1 MLFVSTQGQN
11 WRQTMTVKVGA
22 ILDLDTTQ
30 AERKIKSIDSEI
42 KKLGKTRQKIEV
54 DISKLEKAKSE
65 LQETQSQIEKLNNR
79 KIELN
84 ADMSNIQKIKDRILE
99 IEQEIVNFSKK
110 KLDLGNSNMPESLK
124 KYWQSNLSNKIKYLQ
139 NEKAQLRIDLKG
151 YNEVEKEFKSIESN
165 LKKLENKKIK
175 LEAQLE
181 NGESVYQELE
191 LVDQQIDEL
200 KSERAEI
207 QLDLDNY
214 SETMRKLNNV
224 AEGINKIRSLG
235 TTLEKIGSGM
245 MSIFNTN
252 NTPLG
257 KLTHFLTQGVG
268 YAALYR
274 MTSSAMN
281 TLTESVSDAVDRYD
295 QLNVSARTLEAL
307 GFTTQEVTKAQQELS
322 DSIEGLPTTLNA
334 AIGKVT
340 TFASINKD
348 LDRSTKLYEAFND
361 AILAFGGSSENVDNA
376 ITQYSQIMGSKMDA
390 RTLLSLQD
398 ANMMPVLTAIAEE
411 MGMTY
416 AEFREAFTGTDPTI
430 SLQEFEDALISLDQ
444 NGGGGLESLAT
455 MAQKSVATIG
465 NAFDLI
471 TVRASKGMAEVISDF
486 DEVVKE
492 ITGKSIYEN
501 VYSFTETLEEKIASF
516 GDVIKKHKGDI
527 QDFFETIS
535 DYADKAWQELKKFD
549 IGSFFEGVSSYKW
562 VLDGVKSFVSGVYG
576 AIKGLSNLLGGGDTS
591 KGFGRLLTGYVLGGS
606 SLQILGKFLQKYADF
621 ADIGLNIY
629 KKLGGKKNTSG
640 SLLSTFSSIF
650 GSKKATSTSLIPL
663 GDSAGEVSTLS
674 GKVSNLN
681 IGNAVGKFAKLALVA
696 AEIAIFAK
704 ALKTVDESLPTDLGS
719 LVGKLTLLGSIMLAF
734 DALII
739 GIGQLNE
746 SVGIETMATG
756 LLSLLGEGGVIYVMA
771 KAIGEIVDVIPT
783 DLGQVLTQLGNFTL
797 MIAAFTAIF
806 EALGALALGTEGMS
820 VILGTLGGLFAWEMV
835 ALAKEIAKNMSAMFD
850 EFVSMADSLDTLQ
863 SFDFDTDKVSDNL
876 ESLKEA
882 FETIASLTSGFWASL
897 GSLVRMKVDEG
908 TISQASSNLNKINKL
923 VKPLQKLS
931 KLGNISPDGV
941 ANSIQNVKDIL
952 TNIQSYL
959 PLPKLTISTDSVENI
974 ENITDEVK
982 AINKLI
988 NALAKIDPESIA
1000 NISVESITDAIGKT
1014 NEVVKALKEVV
1025 LPDVK
1030 SGATLNQK
1038 NAQNLADVLDT
1049 FIEIIPKFSE
1059 FTAAVQANP
1068 ISVEELQT
1076 AFQSMANLLGS
1087 INEEMPNGQNRLG
1100 YNLENF
1106 IDADDVQNV
1115 LDAFTNLS
1123 SLVETIKA
1131 FTDTWAQNS
1140 IDFET
1145 LKANFEQL
1153 GGALQSIVET
1163 WTGQGLELDSFKDI
1177 NKVIKKMND
1186 IATNLNTLGSTQINF
1201 EAIQSM
1207 ITQIQ
1212 GVLTSL
1218 SGITGTDEANSI
1230 ATSIQSVV
1238 DTFNQLVTTLKGM
1251 EESFQEVGMEWGNA
1265 IYTGFENSDVSGQMS
1280 AYIDEAMATLK
1291 EKNFTSIGLNYG
1303 KQLVNGFRSG
1313 LTGMSNVLSSQISG
1327 LNGYASTF
1335 ASLGATLGNALV
1347 TGFTGAS
1354 AGIAN
1359 SISNVASTVST
1370 VKSTISALKFANGGI
1385 VPQYLASGG
1394 VSFRPRGTDTV
1405 PAMLTPGE
1413 FVIRK
1418 KAVDNVGLSFLR
1430 KVNNM
1435 DLKGAFSSLVSAHGS
1450 NSMQTSYSRT
1460 IVKNTTNNADNRSV
1474 VIYGKNERQEEL
1486 KARRFMKCLA

>member
-1 MLFVSTQGQN
+1 MRYVSTLGKN
-11 WRQTMTVKVGA
+11 WRNRMTARVGA
-22 ILDLDTTQ
+22 ILDLDISQAQRNIRSIEKEINSVGKQKVKVEADLTKIKQ
-30 AERKIKSIDSEI
+30 AESELKKVTQEIENLTKKKNSIQVDFDKATNLKNQIHEITNSIKLLNAEI
-42 KKLGKTRQKIEV
+42 KETKNNSDLKLDVKNNLLSDLNKQKDLLTAKKQRLEVQLDGYSDVVSKYNDLEKRIAKLQAQKAKIEV
-54 DISKLEKAKSE
+54 QAQGSEQAQNELDKIDYQIDQLNTEKASIQTQVENYNATMQE
-65 LQETQSQIEKLNNR
+65 LDNIANKVEKL
-79 KIELN
+79 KSVGST
-84 ADMSNIQKIKDRILE
+84 M
-99 IEQEIVNFSKK
+99 
-110 KLDLGNSNMPESLK
+110 
-124 KYWQSNLSNKIKYLQ
+124 
-139 NEKAQLRIDLKG
+139 
-151 YNEVEKEFKSIESN
+151 YN
-165 LKKLENKKIK
+165 
-175 LEAQLE
+175 
-181 NGESVYQELE
+181 
-191 LVDQQIDEL
+191 
-200 KSERAEI
+200 
-207 QLDLDNY
+207 
-214 SETMRKLNNV
+214 
-224 AEGINKIRSLG
+224 
-235 TTLEKIGSGM
+235 IGSKM
-245 MSIFNTN
+245 TNLPSLFN
-252 NTPLG
+252 NTAIG
-257 KLTHFLTQGVG
+257 SAMNFLVQGVG
-268 YAALYR
+268 YSTMYR
-274 MTSSAMN
+274 LTSEAMN
-281 TLTESVSDAVDRYD
+281 TLSESVSNAIDRYD
-295 QLNVSARTLEAL
+295 QLNVSARTLQTL
-307 GFTTQEVTKAQQELS
+307 GYETEEVAKAQQKLS
-322 DSIEGLPTTLNA
+322 DSIEGLPTVLNDA
-334 AIGKVT
+334 LSQVS
-340 TFASINKD
+340 TFTSINGD
-348 LDRSTKLYEAFND
+348 LTRSTKLFTAFND
-361 AILAFGGSSENVDNA
+361 AILAFGGSSENVQNA

-411 MGMTY
+411 FGMTY
-416 AEFREAFTGTDPTI
+416 AEFREAFTGTSPTI
-430 SLQEFEDALISLDQ
+430 SLEEFEDALISLDE
-444 NGGGGLESLAT
+444 NGGGSLKALSQ
-455 MAQKSVATIG
+455 MAQESVETIG
-465 NAFDLI
+465 NAFELI
-471 TVRASKGMAEVISDF
+471 GVRASKGMAQIVEAFDDVI
-486 DEVVKE
+486 KE
-492 ITGKSIYEN
+492 QTGKSIYEN
-501 VYSFTETLEEKIASF
+501 VYDFTEKMEKEIGNFANTIVSHSDEIGGFLETMTS
-516 GDVIKKHKGDI
+516 GLSGLWNVIK
-527 QDFFETIS
+527 Q
-535 DYADKAWQELKKFD
+535 FD
-549 IGSFFEGVSSYKW
+549 LGSFIDGLSSFKW
-562 VLDGVKSFVSGVYG
+562 VIDGLAGI
-576 AIKGLSNLLGGGDTS
+576 AKGFASVIGGIANVVGGGDTS
-591 KGFGRLLTGYVLGGS
+591 KGLGRMIAAWFTAGYGLKFS
-606 SLQILGKFLQKYADF
+606 GKFLETF
-621 ADIGLNIY
+621 ADPLVKFFSG
-629 KKLGGKKNTSG
+629 KKLTTISDGISKLKGLLVKGNTKGTTDLSSLGGGTDIKTTGTSFLGSMSNIAKLTALAG
-640 SLLSTFSSIF
+640 SLI
-650 GSKKATSTSLIPL
+650 
-663 GDSAGEVSTLS
+663 VW
-674 GKVSNLN
+674 
-681 IGNAVGKFAKLALVA
+681 
-696 AEIAIFAK
+696 AK
-704 ALKTVDESLPTDLGS
+704 AIKQLD
-719 LVGKLTLLGSIMLAF
+719 
-734 DALII
+734 DALPDDI
-739 GIGQLNE
+739 GAAATKLGELVVMIGVMTGITAGLGKISE
-746 SVGIETMATG
+746 SASGMMTTG
-756 LLSLLGEGGVIYVMA
+756 LLTLIGEGGAMIVVA
-771 KAIGEIVDVIPT
+771 KGISELSDALPDDITSTVEKMGSF
-783 DLGQVLTQLGNFTL
+783 LTIIT
-797 MIAAFTAIF
+797 AFTAVVAALGGLVVGSEGLGAIIL
-806 EALGALALGTEGMS
+806 ALGAVFTIGLAETMKIVAESISTMAEAIGDIGTAVKKFGNLEIDADGVQENMGIVLEAMESISGMSDGFMDALGK
-820 VILGTLGGLFAWEMV
+820 
-835 ALAKEIAKNMSAMFD
+835 LARQKI
-850 EFVSMADSLDTLQ
+850 
-863 SFDFDTDKVSDNL
+863 
-876 ESLKEA
+876 
-882 FETIASLTSGFWASL
+882 
-897 GSLVRMKVDEG
+897 DEG
-908 TISQASSNLNKINKL
+908 NISQASSNINKL
-923 VKPLQKLS
+923 VDVAKGLKKLS
-931 KLGNISPDGV
+931 KYSTQSGNFESGMGTLK
-941 ANSIQNVKDIL
+941 NSLLALQ
-952 TNIQSYL
+952 TYF
-959 PLPKLTISTDSVENI
+959 PLPHVNIGENTSDNLTEIADALKGLKTIAN
-974 ENITDEVK
+974 

-988 NALAKIDPESIA
+988 EVDISNIDTEILTTTISKI
-1000 NISVESITDAIGKT
+1000 
-1014 NEVVKALKEVV
+1014 NEVVTSMKEVR
-1025 LPDVK
+1025 LPDVE
-1030 SGATLNQK
+1030 SGATLNQE

-1313 LTGMSNVLSSQISG
+1313 LTGMSNALSSQISG